1 MISSTTE
8 NLAWACTSILPILG
22 RWRLADQK
30 FKVILFF
37 EFEAYKGINI
47 TVSRK
52 HKKKKKNQ
60 STFHTSNP
68 STQKGLVSKK
78 KKKSETSENMFWAG
92 CGSAQL

>member
-30 FKVILFF
+30 FKVILF

-52 HKKKKKNQ
+52 HKKKKKTRVLFTPVIPVLRKVLSQ
-60 STFHTSNP
+60 
-68 STQKGLVSKK
+68 K